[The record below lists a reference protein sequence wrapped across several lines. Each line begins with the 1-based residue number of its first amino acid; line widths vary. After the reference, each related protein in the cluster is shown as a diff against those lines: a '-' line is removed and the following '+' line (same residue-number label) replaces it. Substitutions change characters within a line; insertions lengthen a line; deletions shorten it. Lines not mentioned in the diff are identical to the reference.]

1 MCNRVQV
8 RCRDLGTQR
17 QHLLAAL
24 QTPGGLWSF
33 VCSPGFSIPTI
44 NAPSLKSVLT
54 TPPTRSAT
62 GNRPSRKVC
71 KSDGKRGPS
80 QAAPSGQARPVRS
93 LRASPGARLGG
104 CPGASPVRPRL
115 ALHPLL
121 THTHL
126 PGCERSP
133 GTCSR
138 ARRPGAARP
147 DAVIGTPAPQT
158 SLPSPAT
165 PPAPALGG
173 GGACWAPPSRPAD
186 GAGRALRWGRGGPRP
201 EWAGLGGGEQPAAE
215 VSEIH
220 SYTQRPTSS
229 FLLPASNHPPHP
241 KQTKQNNNSKSPPS
255 FNSKTN
261 CHIIGFLR
269 HKCILQSRDTL
280 SSREVIQVWPSR

>member
-201 EWAGLGGGEQPAAE
+201 EWAGLGGG
-215 VSEIH
+215 S
-220 SYTQRPTSS
+220 SQRLKSPKSTATLRDP
-229 FLLPASNHPPHP
+229 LLPFCSQP
-241 KQTKQNNNSKSPPS
+241 QTILLIQNKQNKTTTAKAPLPS
-255 FNSKTN
+255 
-261 CHIIGFLR
+261 
-269 HKCILQSRDTL
+269 ILKLTVTL
-280 SSREVIQVWPSR
+280 SDF